1 MHELSIAQSI
11 IKLAE
16 NALPTNTDVE
26 VSAVRIQVG
35 ELSGIE
41 IDSLQFSFSI
51 IKANTRLH
59 NATLEIEVI
68 SGEAI
73 CNNCNHIFHLSALG
87 NTCPS
92 CNGYT
97 LQITKGKE
105 MKVINILVGE

>member
-16 NALPTNTDVE
+16 NALPPNEEVQ

-41 IDSLQFSFSI
+41 IDPLQFSFSI

-59 NATLEIEVI
+59 NATLEIEIVL
-68 SGEAI
+68 GEAH
-73 CNNCNHIFHLSALG
+73 CNTCQKPFHLSALG
-87 NTCPS
+87 NTCPV
-92 CNGYT
+92 CNGYS

-105 MKVINILVGE
+105 MKVMNILVDE